1 MLTGWFSEPQPSF
14 SGALA
19 DDGPLEAA
27 ANEVLAEA
35 LEAFQTTLAQDVS
48 SVTGFL
54 AVRYIPLS
62 LEFR

>member
-14 SGALA
+14 SGGLA

-35 LEAFQTTLAQDVS
+35 LEAFQTTLTQDVS